1 MAFPP
6 PADVE
11 PTARRRTA
19 SSALLF
25 GPPRSSRFASGE
37 NPIEKS
43 YRVCSAHLR
52 ALIVRL
58 IHESIA
64 FFKRRGE
71 LPAASR
77 TRRPRYERPIADAAR
92 TAWRTAFAQ
101 DRRR

>member
-6 PADVE
+6 PPVDVE
-11 PTARRRTA
+11 PLREGTA
-19 SSALLF
+19 SSTLLF

-43 YRVCSAHLR
+43 YRVCSAHQR

-64 FFKRRGE
+64 FSKRRGE
-71 LPAASR
+71 LPSASR